1 LTAHFDG
8 HGAVSNPDSAGTRIN
23 VNPRSVWNFSPP
35 DAFLI
40 VNTMRSTSMND
51 DVHFGEL
58 QHAFAQPENEFFL
71 SQDHSAQYL
80 GTQDRSL
87 PGRPAHH
94 GQKAITEMVIG
105 AWYLDEFGNPT
116 REIKARD

>member
-1 LTAHFDG
+1 MT
-8 HGAVSNPDSAGTRIN
+8 
-23 VNPRSVWNFSPP
+23 
-35 DAFLI
+35 
-40 VNTMRSTSMND
+40 D
-51 DVHFGEL
+51 DVHFGDL
-58 QHAFAQPENEFFL
+58 QHSLIQPDNNLFL
-71 SQDHSAQYL
+71 
-80 GTQDRSL
+80 GQDRNAPDANAQDYHAQDRCI

>member
-1 LTAHFDG
+1 MT
-8 HGAVSNPDSAGTRIN
+8 
-23 VNPRSVWNFSPP
+23 
-35 DAFLI
+35 
-40 VNTMRSTSMND
+40 D

-58 QHAFAQPENEFFL
+58 QHSFVQPEDNLFL
-71 SQDHSAQYL
+71 SQAHSAQDCNAEDHNA
-80 GTQDRSL
+80 QERSV